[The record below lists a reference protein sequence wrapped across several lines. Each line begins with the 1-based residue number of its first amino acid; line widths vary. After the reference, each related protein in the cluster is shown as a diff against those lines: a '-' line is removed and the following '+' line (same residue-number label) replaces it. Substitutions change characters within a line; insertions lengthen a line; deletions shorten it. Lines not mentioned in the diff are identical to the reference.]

1 MKDKIVIYHAN
12 CQDGFAAAYVAWL
25 KFGDEAEYIPSHYGG
40 EPPDV
45 AGKDVYILDFS
56 YPRETLIRMSEKT
69 NFLLVLDHH
78 KTAQADL
85 SGLPFAVF
93 DMEKSG
99 CGLAFDYFYPTRVA
113 PYFIER
119 IQDRDLWKFEYLD
132 TKDFCAGLR
141 TLPMQFE
148 IWHSQVGWGYE
159 GAGNSALR
167 ELGRVLT
174 LQFDDEVADLV
185 NKAHPIFITGGVTR
199 NVKTGL
205 AVNAPAKYASELGN
219 KLAEKSG
226 VCGLVY
232 SFDGSRN
239 EWQYSFRSIDS
250 GIDVSAVAK
259 RHGGGGHRN
268 AAGCATKK
276 LFDFSSA
283 YL

>member
-1 MKDKIVIYHAN
+1 MKDKMVIYHAA
-12 CQDGFAAAYVAWL
+12 CLDGFAAAYIAWL
-25 KFGDEAEYIPSHYGG
+25 KFGDEVEYIPAHYGN

-45 AGKDVYILDFS
+45 TGKEVYILDFS
-56 YPRETLIRMSEKT
+56 YPRETLIRMSEKA
-69 NFLLVLDHH
+69 NSLLVLDHH

-99 CGLAFDYFYPTRVA
+99 CGLAFEYFYPGTQI
-113 PYFIER
+113 PYFVAR
-119 IQDRDLWKFEYLD
+119 IQDRDLWRFNYED

-141 TLPMQFE
+141 TVAMSFQAWE
-148 IWHSQVGWGYE
+148 Y
-159 GAGNSALR
+159 
-167 ELGRVLT
+167 VLT
-174 LQFDDEVADLV
+174 NSFEVDEVLTVGSCLNKQFDDEVADLV
-185 NKAHPIFITGGVTR
+185 KKAHPLFIAGGVTR
-199 NVKTGL
+199 AVKTGL

-268 AAGCATKK
+268 AAGCTTEK